1 MQTIDPIEDR
11 RAELA
16 EIARSREETAA
27 LCKHV
32 AEIVEGKEFRGSS
45 RSRQFLRYVVEQ
57 AIAGNVESLKERV
70 IGAELFGR
78 PPAYETGEDA
88 IVRVTASDVRKRLLQ
103 YYDTHGATSE
113 FRISIPLGSYVPAI
127 MRARRNGTGLVDAE
141 EGGRELATPHV
152 LAVAHQDFPSA
163 LQESAVTSPPVPQPE
178 TTLTP
183 RRSWRLPLVFGIL
196 LVALNLAL
204 WAFYWSPPSRIKAL
218 PISTLPWSAIF
229 NSPHSTQ
236 LITSDPNMPEIERFT
251 GGQISVSDYA
261 NHKYLSG
268 PNKLTSEQEMF
279 CLTILCGN
287 KASSDDTQTIANIA
301 QLAQANA
308 RKIDV
313 NAARQVQLLSLRTDD
328 NFIFLGSPRSDPW
341 TDLFSDQLDFRFVF
355 DKATQSEFVLNVH
368 PGQNERPTYVPT
380 AKGFAQWRHLCGH
393 RLRSKSRPG
402 RTGSPSGR
410 GNCRRHCRCRK
421 TCHRPDPAVSRI
433 AEMWHPSIRSGAA
446 FRVAIAPEFHRRF
459 SKSHRRG
466 GVPRSARQFSSQVL
480 TLRRLSKLVN
490 PTSCS
495 I

>member
-1 MQTIDPIEDR
+1 MQTMDPIEDR

-27 LCKHV
+27 LSKHIT
-32 AEIVEGKEFRGSS
+32 EIVEGKEFRGSS

-57 AIAGNVESLKERV
+57 AIAGNVDSLKERV

-127 MRARRNGTGLVDAE
+127 MRARRNGTGRVDGAE
-141 EGGRELATPHV
+141 AGRELVAPHV
-152 LAVAHQDFPSA
+152 RAVAHQDFPSA
-163 LQESAVTSPPVPQPE
+163 LHESAIALPPVSQLG
-178 TTLTP
+178 TTLIP
-183 RRSWRLPLVFGIL
+183 RRGWRLPLLFGIL

-204 WAFYWSPPSRIKAL
+204 WGFYWSRSSRVEAR
-218 PISTLPWSAIF
+218 PISTPPWAAIF

-268 PNKLTSEQEMF
+268 PNKLTAEQEMF
-279 CLTILCGN
+279 CLTVLSGN
-287 KASSDDTQTIANIA
+287 KASSDDTQMIANIA

-313 NAARQVQLLSLRTDD
+313 HAARQVQLDNLRTDD

-355 DKATQSEFVLNVH
+355 DKATQSEFVSNVH
-368 PGQNERPTYVPT
+368 PGPNERPTYVPT
-380 AKGFAQWRHLCGH
+380 ARGSLSGDTYAVIALVQNPDQDGQVLLLAGATAEGTAAAGKLATDQARLLPVLQKCGIHLSSPVQH
-393 RLRSKSRPG
+393 FELLLHLNSIA
-402 RTGSPSGR
+402 GSPS
-410 GNCRRHCRCRK
+410 HIDVEA
-421 TCHRPDPAVSRI
+421 CHVLPGSSS
-433 AEMWHPSIRSGAA
+433 H
-446 FRVAIAPEFHRRF
+446 
-459 SKSHRRG
+459 KS
-466 GVPRSARQFSSQVL
+466 
-480 TLRRLSKLVN
+480 
-490 PTSCS
+490 
-495 I
+495 

>member
-127 MRARRNGTGLVDAE
+127 MRARRNGTGLVDAA

-163 LQESAVTSPPVPQPE
+163 LQESAVASPPVPQPA

-204 WAFYWSPPSRIKAL
+204 WAFYWSPPSRIKEL

-313 NAARQVQLLSLRTDD
+313 HAARQVQLLSLRTDD

-380 AKGFAQWRHLCGH
+380 ARGSLSGDTYAVIAFVQNPDQDGQVLLLAGATAEGTAAAGKLATDQTRLFPVLQKCGIHLSGPVQH
-393 RLRSKSRPG
+393 FELLLHLNSIA
-402 RTGSPSGR
+402 GSPSHIDVEACHVLP
-410 GNCRRHCRCRK
+410 GNSPH
-421 TCHRPDPAVSRI
+421 
-433 AEMWHPSIRSGAA
+433 
-446 FRVAIAPEFHRRF
+446 
-459 SKSHRRG
+459 KS
-466 GVPRSARQFSSQVL
+466 
-480 TLRRLSKLVN
+480 
-490 PTSCS
+490 
-495 I
+495 